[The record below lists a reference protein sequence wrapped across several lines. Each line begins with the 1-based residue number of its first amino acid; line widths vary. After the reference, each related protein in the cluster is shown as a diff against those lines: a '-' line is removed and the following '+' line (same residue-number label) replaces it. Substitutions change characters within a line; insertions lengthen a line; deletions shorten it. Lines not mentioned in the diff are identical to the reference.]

1 MSQYLCATMLHE
13 ACNFTDAMALLAKAE
28 PLMEFVDEK
37 VCHNYLAGSCQAHMK
52 DFNKAKEYY
61 NVCW

>member
-1 MSQYLCATMLHE
+1 
-13 ACNFTDAMALLAKAE
+13 
-28 PLMEFVDEK
+28 LMEFVDEK